1 MMNLWLAQAQA
12 PAGPPLQPLPHPD
25 LPQVFL
31 PPAPV
36 PVWVYLLAALLL
48 VSLLT
53 LVLWLLLRPRQPSPP
68 APKKPWSIAMNA
80 LKNLLPQ
87 AASQPPGQTSAE
99 VSEILRRYFFDRYN
113 IPAPFRTTR
122 EIFESTETPPA
133 SPRLMKYASLAAL
146 WDELSFAPV
155 PSSSQAAQ
163 ALVEKAIGYLEEDR
177 P

>member
-36 PVWVYLLAALLL
+36 PVW
-48 VSLLT
+48 
-53 LVLWLLLRPRQPSPP
+53 
-68 APKKPWSIAMNA
+68 AMNA